1 MALFKKDKMT
11 EDRWEGE
18 DAICEK
24 EMASHEADRAKLVA
38 RLAKT
43 RYTPEYLAD
52 LRATCEAISCGYEHF
67 TLLEKRH
74 TYELLDL
81 TARLAIEEGCKVV
94 HAECVLDAKRLKVGK
109 VGAIASTLSRPT
121 AAIRSIRTCTR
132 RSRV

>member
-1 MALFKKDKMT
+1 MT

-81 TARLAIEEGCKVV
+81 TARLAIEEGYKLYTRSVF
-94 HAECVLDAKRLKVGK
+94 
-109 VGAIASTLSRPT
+109 STQN
-121 AAIRSIRTCTR
+121 
-132 RSRV
+132 V